1 MIELSKDPIA
11 NYVVGKAI
19 EVSEGEQQE
28 KFCELI
34 SSNRSELVSM
44 RPLSPFSIAFNK
56 SLHILTLLYWF
67 TFLFFNSPTLPMQ
80 NTFFSVLA
88 NSATSL
94 KLCVVC
100 VQPQESQIS

>member
-44 RPLSPFSIAFNK
+44 RPFSPFSRAFNK
-56 SLHILTLLYWF
+56 
-67 TFLFFNSPTLPMQ
+67 
-80 NTFFSVLA
+80 
-88 NSATSL
+88 
-94 KLCVVC
+94 
-100 VQPQESQIS
+100 